1 MTLTQNSTGQEA
13 PVHPEKKLR
22 VLFLCI
28 GNSCR
33 SPMAESI
40 AIRDAADF
48 FDACSAG
55 LAPLGVVQDLTLQTL
70 QNNGYPTEGLYS
82 KPILTDEWAAADLVI
97 NMSGYAKQSTF
108 PSAEWPKIE
117 DWDVEDP
124 YGRDPGV
131 YQEIFESIRTR
142 IESLIA
148 QLRDGA
154 TKS

>member
-1 MTLTQNSTGQEA
+1 MTLTQNFAVQEA

-40 AIRDAADF
+40 AIRDAADL

-55 LAPLGVVQDLTLQTL
+55 LAPLGVVQNLTLQTL
-70 QNNGYPTEGLYS
+70 QNNGYPTDGLYS

-97 NMSGYAKQSTF
+97 NMSGHAKERTF

-124 YGRDPGV
+124 YGCDPGV
-131 YQEIFESIRTR
+131 YQEIFENIRTR

-154 TKS
+154 AKS